1 MDNAK
6 QIFYPP
12 RRRGLLVNIGVTV
25 GLSLL
30 ALALLLLA
38 AQSPLGLQFLAYLI
52 GALFIT
58 APIPTLTSRT
68 YALVRSQYEVDREG
82 LRLKWGFREVA
93 LPMQQ
98 ITFVELAEDYL
109 YELKFPRLQWPGAVT
124 GQNTQEHLGKVEFL
138 ASEKTGLVMVGTEKR
153 VFIISPDKPKQ
164 FVLTYRQM
172 IELGSI
178 SPMKA
183 YSAAPSFFLIDI
195 WRIPLLRLLL
205 ITTTVLSLALFVL
218 VAWAIPT
225 LTQVSLGFD
234 ALGQPLEPVAPG
246 SLFLLPAL
254 NLIFL
259 VFSYLVSVWLFR
271 TQKNH
276 PLVSVLWSSNTLT
289 AILFLA
295 AVLFI
300 LSVS

>member
-12 RRRGLLVNIGVTV
+12 RRRGLLVNIGVSV

-52 GALFIT
+52 GAFFIT

-68 YALVRSQYEVDREG
+68 YALVRSYYEVSREG
-82 LRLKWGFREVA
+82 IRLKWGFREVA
-93 LPMQQ
+93 IPVTQV
-98 ITFVELAEDYL
+98 TFVELAEDYL
-109 YELKFPRLQWPGAVT
+109 YTLQFPRLQWPGAIT
-124 GQNTQEHLGKVEFL
+124 GENIQEHLGTVEFL
-138 ASEKTGLVMVGTEKR
+138 AAEKTGLVMIGTEDR
-153 VFIISPDKPKQ
+153 VFIISPENPKQ

-183 YSAAPSFFLIDI
+183 YSTAPNFILIDI
-195 WRIPLLRLLL
+195 WRVPLLRALL
-205 ITTTVLSLALFVL
+205 IITIVLSLALFVL
-218 VAWAIPT
+218 VAWAVPT
-225 LTQVSLGFD
+225 LTQVSLGFN
-234 ALGQPLEPVAPG
+234 AQGQPLDPVSPG

-259 VFSYLVSVWLFR
+259 VFSYLVSAWLFR

-276 PLVSVLWSSNTLT
+276 PLGTILWSSNALT
-289 AILFLA
+289 ALLFLV

-300 LSVS
+300 LSAS